1 MSRRLQ
7 KQRSITRLTRP
18 ALELSTQVMK
28 VRWVKDWKPM
38 RFRYGSSTSDESIG
52 LVELMCTL
60 KGKTVY
66 LRLHVVPGTVPLLIS
81 KPILKELGGILNF
94 SEDTLELTKL
104 DVKVPM
110 LTGPSGHYQLDLL
123 GLGALSSAEVD
134 FGNTMF
140 AVGEAE
146 RTVSVFL

>member
-1 MSRRLQ
+1 
-7 KQRSITRLTRP
+7 
-18 ALELSTQVMK
+18 MK
-28 VRWVKDWKPM
+28 PNVNEMVTN
-38 RFRYGSSTSDESIG
+38 STSDESIG
-52 LVELMCTL
+52 IDELMRTL

-110 LTGPSGHYQLDLL
+110 LTGPSGHYQLDFL

-146 RTVSVFL
+146 RTASVFP

>member
-1 MSRRLQ
+1 
-7 KQRSITRLTRP
+7 
-18 ALELSTQVMK
+18 
-28 VRWVKDWKPM
+28 
-38 RFRYGSSTSDESIG
+38 
-52 LVELMCTL
+52 MCTL

-110 LTGPSGHYQLDLL
+110 LPGPSGHYQLDLL
-123 GLGALSSAEVD
+123 GLGALSSAEVY

-146 RTVSVFL
+146 RTASVFP